1 MLAVC
6 KKRIL
11 RNGRFWCDVFVRV
24 FLLAVFVKLEKSD
37 PFLRKIHPEELWLYK
52 NPISPS
58 YVPTE
63 LLWPIVIFLPL
74 GLFFFVFLFRQSILD
89 FTQAVLS
96 FSLALVLN
104 GNITTLIKLIVGR
117 PRPDFFYRCF
127 PDGVSNPEMV
137 CSGDV
142 DIITEGRKSFPSGH
156 SSFAFTSLGFISF
169 YIAGQLGVFNHK
181 GRGLNLRLLTFLL
194 PLLFALSI
202 ALSRTCDYHH
212 HWQDVLA
219 GSLLG
224 LSISYSLYRQY
235 YPPLDDASAG
245 ISYAAQ
251 TQSLP
256 SPKSACDPSYKWVW
270 KKNKP

>member
-1 MLAVC
+1 MG
-6 KKRIL
+6 KK
-11 RNGRFWCDVFVRV
+11 VFSPSKFINFNSV
-24 FLLAVFVKLEKSD
+24 FL
-37 PFLRKIHPEELWLYK
+37 
-52 NPISPS
+52 NP
-58 YVPTE
+58 TQ
-63 LLWPIVIFLPL
+63 PIVIFLPL

-212 HWQDVLA
+212 HWQGTKA
-219 GSLLG
+219 
-224 LSISYSLYRQY
+224 
-235 YPPLDDASAG
+235 
-245 ISYAAQ
+245 
-251 TQSLP
+251 SLP
-256 SPKSACDPSYKWVW
+256 PSLSLSFKHISHRCVGWFAARIEHIIFTL
-270 KKNKP
+270 PSIL